1 MINVNYNLSKIIIR
15 PMELDDLEEVLNI
28 EKKSFPNPWTYN
40 IFYYELTQNKYA
52 KYFVLEK
59 NKEIIGYLGLW
70 YKGRSFHISN
80 IAINERWRK
89 RGYGGSFLK
98 FIEKI
103 ASKHKIKDVSLEVR
117 RSNLIAQNMYR
128 KYGYKVIRIRKNY
141 YQDEKEDALVM
152 KKKLN

>member
-1 MINVNYNLSKIIIR
+1 MINVNYDLSKIIIR

-40 IFYYELTQNKYA
+40 IFYYELIQNRYA

-70 YKGRSFHISN
+70 LRGRSFHITN
-80 IAINERWRK
+80 IAIKERWRK
-89 RGYGGSFLK
+89 KGYGGRFLRFTEK
-98 FIEKI
+98 MATKHKVEKI
-103 ASKHKIKDVSLEVR
+103 SLEVR

-128 KYGYKVIRIRKNY
+128 KYGYKVTKIRKNY

-152 KKKLN
+152 EKKLN